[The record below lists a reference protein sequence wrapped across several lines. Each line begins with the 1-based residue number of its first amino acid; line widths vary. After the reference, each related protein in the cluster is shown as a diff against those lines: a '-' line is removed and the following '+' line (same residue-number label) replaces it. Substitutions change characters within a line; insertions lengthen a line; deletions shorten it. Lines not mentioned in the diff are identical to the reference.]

1 MIVKTSSIQL
11 SPNTHHTQWN
21 HLPHVQCKMVIQLS
35 PLTSQTLA
43 HPARHNPINT
53 KKLKKHIPYLCS
65 NPQCRNKW
73 SIDSPQCLHKHHRSS
88 TIIFFLHKLSKV
100 NIFHRATINT
110 KNDTLKEASTFQ
122 ILFQGRANYTGV
134 DN

>member
-1 MIVKTSSIQL
+1 MIVKTLCIQP
-11 SPNTHHTQWN
+11 SPNTHHIQWN

-35 PLTSQTLA
+35 PLTSQTLT

-53 KKLKKHIPYLCS
+53 KKLKKHTPYFCS

-73 SIDSPQCLHKHHRSS
+73 LIDSPQCLHKQHRSS
-88 TIIFFLHKLSKV
+88 TIIFLLHKLSKI
-100 NIFHRATINT
+100 NIFPRATIHA
-110 KNDTLKEASTFQ
+110 KNATLRGSSTFQ
-122 ILFQGRANYTGV
+122 MLFQRQADYNGV